1 MLAVWE
7 DPLFVHG
14 CLFLPFSPLP
24 ILAYAQDYG
33 LSASQGA
40 NLVSVLSAFNFIGR
54 VLSG

>member
-1 MLAVWE
+1 MGGPFICSRVFIFAFF
-7 DPLFVHG
+7 PLN
-14 CLFLPFSPLP
+14 
-24 ILAYAQDYG
+24 LAYAQDYG